1 VTVLNLAP
9 QTPEVETQ
17 IAHDLV
23 KKIAIIAP
31 LALLAV
37 GLWRGVD
44 GALGV
49 LFGLAV
55 VAANFLV
62 GAALLS
68 WAARI
73 SPTAMAGAA
82 MGGYIVRMFGIVVI
96 ALLVRNLAFVDF
108 KVFVF
113 TIAFTHIALLFWEL
127 RSVSLTMAHPGLK
140 PRKEN

>member
-1 VTVLNLAP
+1 MTVLNLAP

-68 WAARI
+68 WSARI

-96 ALLVRNLAFVDF
+96 ALLVRNLFFVDF
-108 KVFVF
+108 EVFVF

>member
-1 VTVLNLAP
+1 MFDLTP
-9 QTPEVETQ
+9 QAPEVETE

-23 KKIAIIAP
+23 RKIAIVAPIAI
-31 LALLAV
+31 LGA

-82 MGGYIVRMFGIVVI
+82 MGGYIVRMAGIVVI
-96 ALLVRNLAFVDF
+96 ALAVQNLAFVDF
-108 KVFVF
+108 RVFLF
-113 TIAFTHIALLFWEL
+113 TIAFTHIGLLFWEL
-127 RSVSLTMAHPGLK
+127 RSVSMTMAHPGLK